1 MKAQG
6 RHGIITHRNFVS
18 AEATVRNFL
27 ACSDGS
33 DIIALVGC
41 TRAGKSLIFDR
52 LIKHLSDSTRVTE
65 EGTIPHIHLSF
76 ATSNDGRVSPKYLAL
91 KLLKALKHPKYVHVG
106 ELDEARH
113 YIPATGRDES
123 SMRVALDAAM
133 EGRKT
138 TVTIIDEAHHL
149 THTANERVRANVL
162 QSVKCVSDGNRTLV
176 LVGGYEL
183 AYRGLFDSAHFAGRL
198 SVVEL
203 PPYENNPTDLTEW
216 AGILKRLSRHYP
228 LSSNQLLL
236 DQAVWLLEATNGSFG
251 LLRKMIRRAS
261 DEANAHGR
269 MVTRQVLN
277 AHAPSKLENAIVRL
291 DNERGREALDRFT
304 GTKSLRLPSR
314 SNTSKPFQRKPNRSL
329 SDDPEAT

>member
-6 RHGIITHRNFVS
+6 RHGVITHRNFVS
-18 AEATVRNFL
+18 AETTLRNYL
-27 ACSDGS
+27 ACSDES

-41 TRAGKSLIFDR
+41 TRAGKSLIFNR
-52 LIKHLSDSTRVTE
+52 LINHLRSSTRVIK
-65 EGTIPHIHLSF
+65 EGTIPYIHLSF

-91 KLLKALKHPKYVHVG
+91 KLLKALGHPKYVHVG

-133 EGRKT
+133 HGRET

-162 QSVKCVSDGNRTLV
+162 QSIKCVSDGNRTLV

-203 PPYENNPTDLTEW
+203 PPYENTSSDLTEW
-216 AGILKRLSRHYP
+216 AGILKRLSHHYP
-228 LSSNQLLL
+228 LSSKQLLL
-236 DQAVWLLEATNGSFG
+236 DHAVWLLEATNGSFG

-269 MVTRQVLN
+269 TVTRQALK
-277 AHAPSKLENAIVRL
+277 AHAPSKLENAIVRS
-291 DNERGREALDRFT
+291 DNERGREALDKFT
-304 GTKSLRLPSR
+304 GVKAIRPVSR
-314 SNTSKPFQRKPNRSL
+314 SNTCKPFQRKPSRSL
-329 SDDPEAT
+329 CDDPEAT